1 MRTLHQWKFVGAAV
15 LVVVAIALLWR
26 SMATSRPGGQ
36 IARIELENA
45 DTALLQ
51 GIDFGSP
58 APAGVHAPSRAELE
72 RLIVEVASASGI
84 SGAHAQALGRIAA
97 ERVTIL
103 LKGTHS
109 EYAESLRTR
118 FGLEAVTLGQDYAAD
133 PVAWEDLSRHF
144 REAPISLE
152 GLTVRRV
159 TAREDGERVLFSGAS
174 PAGRFSYRLAPAAY
188 RPLLTPIREREV
200 VEVYIPMV
208 VRELDIPEMQSGG
221 KSHRCFLVL
230 GFAWDARG
238 QRWIPYRAGVN
249 DPSNKAEGILPVP
262 WM

>member
-1 MRTLHQWKFVGAAV
+1 MRTLHQWKVVGAAV
-15 LVVVAIALLWR
+15 FVVVAAVLLWR

-45 DTALLQ
+45 DTALLR
-51 GIDFGSP
+51 GIDFESSTRAGAEALSP
-58 APAGVHAPSRAELE
+58 AELE
-72 RLIVEVASASGI
+72 RLIVEAASASGV
-84 SGAHAQALGRIAA
+84 SGAHSNALGRIAA

-103 LKGTHS
+103 LQGTHS
-109 EYAESLRTR
+109 EYAESVRIR
-118 FGLEAVTLGQDYAAD
+118 FGLEVGTLGQDYASD
-133 PVAWEDLSRHF
+133 PVAWEELSGHF
-144 REAPISLE
+144 REAPVSLE

-159 TAREDGERVLFSGAS
+159 TAREDGERVLFGGAS
-174 PAGRFSYRLAPAAY
+174 PAGRFSYRLAPTAY
-188 RPLLTPIREREV
+188 RSLLAPTRAREV
-200 VEVYIPMV
+200 VEVYLPMV
-208 VRELDIPEMQSGG
+208 VRELDVPEMQSGG

-230 GFAWDARG
+230 GFAWDTRG